1 MKKYLKT
8 VNRVTLDANLLR
20 ATAARYSLSLIE
32 LAIMLNIPRSVIYRR
47 PLRLTTCQKEHFD
60 HLKEL
65 TDLAVQYFGNDEEA
79 NRWFRSFNI
88 TLTSTPL
95 NLCVKLDGI
104 AQVKNTIYK
113 LIHGMTA

>member
-32 LAIMLNIPRSVIYRR
+32 LAIMLKIPRSVIYRR
-47 PLRLTTCQKEHFD
+47 PLRLATCQHEHLD
-60 HLKEL
+60 RLKEL
-65 TDLAVQYFGNDEEA
+65 MDLAAQYFGNDEKA
-79 NRWFRSFNI
+79 NRWLRSFNI

-95 NLCVKLDGI
+95 SV
-104 AQVKNTIYK
+104 VVS
-113 LIHGMTA
+113 